1 MNTFVRILSGAPR
14 SSSLVNI
21 CGSTTIAVAVAASA
35 AFVASQGEAA
45 NVSWSSPVTIAGD
58 SDVNTQGTL
67 LQGAFFQSGTGANGS
82 VNGQTF
88 TRWAIPPATPPNL
101 SASSSLGSSTATTS
115 ASGGLFIDNRSQYMS
130 PGPASSLS
138 ANYQSILNTYTIG
151 MQNSDWS
158 SLNWS
163 LTVGGLTPGRQYLFQ
178 GWVMDPNSGST
189 TRSTQLTGGNG
200 TSAFIA
206 ANTSDGSQN
215 GGLGQYIKGLFTADS
230 ASQVIGVSTA
240 GYGAALNAFQVRDLL
255 APTTPVSVTASSNLF
270 NAFNFPGE
278 TLDWTFMS
286 AGTASA
292 PDLTATYTPNGSGN
306 GTWLTNTGDV
316 ASAWIQYDLGSLMDV
331 GQAYIWQ
338 RSQTNLT
345 SRGVKDFTID
355 GSVDG
360 TTWNPLTF
368 TSLVLQEAVNGAPV
382 SAQSFALTQNN
393 LGIRYVKINVD
404 SNYGDADYVG
414 LTEVR
419 FVAVPEPGTLALAG
433 LGIAAA
439 ACGFRRRRSRS

>member
-1 MNTFVRILSGAPR
+1 MNTSVRILSGAPR
-14 SSSLVNI
+14 SSALVNI

-35 AFVASQGEAA
+35 ALVASQGEAA

-67 LQGAFFQSGTGANGS
+67 LQGAFFQDAAGANGS

-88 TRWAIPPATPPNL
+88 TRWAIPSAAPPNL

-115 ASGGLFIDNRSQYMS
+115 ASGGLFIDNRSAFMS

-138 ANYQSILNTYTIG
+138 ANYQAILNTFTIG
-151 MQNSDWS
+151 LTNSWG

-178 GWVMDPNSGST
+178 GWVMDPFSGST
-189 TRSTQLTGGNG
+189 TRNTQLTGGSG

-215 GGLGQYIKGLFTADS
+215 GGLGQYIKGVFTADS

-240 GYGAALNAFQVRDLL
+240 GYGAPLNAFQVRDLL

-270 NAFNFPGE
+270 NQFNVPGE

-292 PDLTATYTPNGSGN
+292 PDLTATYTPNGAGN

-316 ASAWIQYDLGSLMDV
+316 ANAWIQYDLGSLMDV

-338 RSQTNLT
+338 RSQTDLT

-360 TTWNPLTF
+360 TTWNPLTS
-368 TSLVLQEAVNGAPV
+368 TSLVLQQAVNGAPV
-382 SAQSFALTQNN
+382 SAESFALTQNN
-393 LGIRYVKINVD
+393 LGIRYVRINVD

-439 ACGFRRRRSRS
+439 ACCIRRRRS

>member
-1 MNTFVRILSGAPR
+1 MNTSVRILSGAPR
-14 SSSLVNI
+14 SSALVNI

-35 AFVASQGEAA
+35 ALVASQGEAA

-67 LQGAFFQSGTGANGS
+67 LQGAFFQDAAGANGS

-88 TRWAIPPATPPNL
+88 TRWAIPSAAPPNL

-115 ASGGLFIDNRSQYMS
+115 ASGGLFIDNRSAFMS

-138 ANYQSILNTYTIG
+138 ANYQAILNTFTIG
-151 MQNSDWS
+151 VQNGSFAP
-158 SLNWS
+158 LNWS
-163 LTVGGLTPGRQYLFQ
+163 VTVGGLTPGRQYLFQ
-178 GWVMDPNSGST
+178 GWVMDPFSGST
-189 TRSTQLTGGNG
+189 TRNTQLTGGSG

-215 GGLGQYIKGLFTADS
+215 GGLGQYIKGVFTADS

-240 GYGAALNAFQVRDLL
+240 GYGAPLNAFQVRDLL

-270 NAFNFPGE
+270 NQFNVPGE

-292 PDLTATYTPNGSGN
+292 PDLTATYTPNAAGN

-316 ASAWIQYDLGSLMDV
+316 ANAWIQYDLGSLMDV

-338 RSQTNLT
+338 RSQTDLT

-360 TTWNPLTF
+360 TTWNPLTS
-368 TSLVLQEAVNGAPV
+368 TSLVLQQAVNGAPV
-382 SAQSFALTQNN
+382 SAESFALTQNS
-393 LGIRYVKINVD
+393 LGIRYVRINVD

-439 ACGFRRRRSRS
+439 ACCIRRRRS

>member
-1 MNTFVRILSGAPR
+1 MNTFVRIRSGAPR
-14 SSSLVNI
+14 SSPLVNI
-21 CGSTTIAVAVAASA
+21 CGWTTIAVAVAASA
-35 AFVASQGEAA
+35 AFVASQGEAED
-45 NVSWSSPVTIAGD
+45 VSWSSPVTIAGD

-88 TRWAIPPATPPNL
+88 TRWAIPPALPPNL

-115 ASGGLFIDNRSQYMS
+115 ASGGLYIDNRTAYMS

-138 ANYQSILNTYTIG
+138 ANYQAILNTYTIG
-151 MQNSDWS
+151 MQNSNWS
-158 SLNWS
+158 PLNWS

-178 GWVMDPNSGST
+178 GWVMDPFSGST
-189 TRSTQLTGGNG
+189 ARNTQLTGGSG

-206 ANTSDGSQN
+206 ANTSNGSQN

-230 ASQVIGVSTA
+230 ASQVIGVSSA
-240 GYGAALNAFQVRDLL
+240 SYASLNAFQVRDVL

-270 NAFNFPGE
+270 DIFDFPVK
-278 TLDWTFMS
+278 TLDWTGMS

-306 GTWLTNTGDV
+306 GTWTTNTGDV
-316 ASAWIQYDLGSLMDV
+316 ANAFIQYDLGSLMDV

-345 SRGVKDFTID
+345 SRGVKDFTIV

-360 TTWNPLTF
+360 TNWNPLTF

-393 LGIRYVKINVD
+393 LGIRYVRINVD
-404 SNYGDADYVG
+404 SSYGDADYVG

-439 ACGFRRRRSRS
+439 ACGIRRRRS

>member
-1 MNTFVRILSGAPR
+1 MNMFVRIRSGAPR

-21 CGSTTIAVAVAASA
+21 CGWTTIAVAVAASA

-45 NVSWSSPVTIAGD
+45 DVSWSSPVTIAGD

-88 TRWAIPPATPPNL
+88 TRWAIPPAQTPNL

-115 ASGGLFIDNRSQYMS
+115 APGGLFIDNRTAYMS

-138 ANYQSILNTYTIG
+138 ANYQAILNTYTIG
-151 MQNSDWS
+151 MNNGNSAP
-158 SLNWS
+158 LNWS

-178 GWVMDPNSGST
+178 GWIMDPFFGST
-189 TRSTQLTGGNG
+189 SRNTQLTGGSG
-200 TSAFIA
+200 TSTFIA
-206 ANTSDGSQN
+206 ANTSSGTQN

-230 ASQVIGVSTA
+230 PSQVIGVSS
-240 GYGAALNAFQVRDLL
+240 AAYAPLNAFQVRDLL

-270 NAFNFPGE
+270 DIFNFPGE

-292 PDLTATYTPNGSGN
+292 PDLTATYTPNGSGQ
-306 GTWLTNTGDV
+306 GTWTTNTGDV
-316 ASAWIQYDLGSLMDV
+316 ANAFIQYDLGSLMDV

-338 RSQTNLT
+338 RSQTDLT
-345 SRGVKDFTID
+345 SRGVKDFTIE

-368 TSLVLQEAVNGAPV
+368 TSLVLQQAVNGAPV

-439 ACGFRRRRSRS
+439 ACGIRRRRS

>member
-1 MNTFVRILSGAPR
+1 MITAAKNFSRALHTSASMRIHASMMM
-14 SSSLVNI
+14 
-21 CGSTTIAVAVAASA
+21 TVAVAAIT
-35 AFVASQGEAA
+35 AFVASPASAA

-58 SDVNTQGTL
+58 TDVNTQGTL
-67 LQGAFFQSGTGANGS
+67 LQGAFFQGGTGATSS

-88 TRWAIPPATPPNL
+88 TRWVVPPALPPNL

-115 ASGGLFIDNRSQYMS
+115 ATGGLFLDNRSGFMS

-138 ANYQSILNTYTIG
+138 ANYQAILNSYVIG
-151 MQNSDWS
+151 MGNNWAAQ
-158 SLNWS
+158 NWS
-163 LTVGGLTPGRQYLFQ
+163 VTVGGLTPGRQYLFQ
-178 GWVMDPNSGST
+178 GWVMDPFSGST
-189 TRSTQLTGGNG
+189 TRSTQLTGGSA
-200 TSAFIA
+200 TSASIA
-206 ANTSDGSQN
+206 ANTSNGSQN
-215 GGLGQYIKGLFTADS
+215 GGLGQYIKGIFTADS
-230 ASQVIGVSTA
+230 ASQVIGVSTGA
-240 GYGAALNAFQVRDLL
+240 GYAPLNAFQVRDLF

-270 NAFNFPGE
+270 NAFNPPVD
-278 TLDWTFMS
+278 TLNWTSMS

-292 PDLTATYTPNGSGN
+292 PDLAATYTPNGSGN
-306 GTWLTNTGDV
+306 GTWTTNTGDV
-316 ASAWIQYDLGSLMDV
+316 ANAWIQYDLGSLMDV

-338 RSQTNLT
+338 RSQTDLT

-360 TTWNPLTF
+360 TTWSSLTS
-368 TSLVLQEAVNGAPV
+368 TALLLQEAVNGAPV

-393 LGIRYVKINVD
+393 TGIRYVRINVD
-404 SNYGDADYVG
+404 SNYGDPNYVG

-439 ACGFRRRRSRS
+439 ACIRRRRS